1 MRQFGFRN
9 VMVRA
14 VMCNMVLENGV
25 SLDMVQ
31 YTRDDIFHCVDIGPK
46 LLN

>member
-9 VMVRA
+9 VMVKA
-14 VMCNMVLENGV
+14 VLENGV

-31 YTRDDIFHCVDIGPK
+31 YTRADKFHCEDIGPK